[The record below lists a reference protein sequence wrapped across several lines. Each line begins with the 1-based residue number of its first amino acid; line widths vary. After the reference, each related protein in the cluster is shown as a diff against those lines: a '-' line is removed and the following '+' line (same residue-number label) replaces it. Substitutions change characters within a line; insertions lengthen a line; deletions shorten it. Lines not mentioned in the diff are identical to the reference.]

1 MLLLKRNEKIIYNST
16 SDFVNVQKF
25 ANFVYDDANRD
36 PNYKMGNSNFGD
48 GYKFRGRGIFQLT
61 GKYNYQKFTTFYQ
74 SKYDSNID
82 FTTNPDLVAT
92 NIEIAVISALWFYEN
107 NVNSDSITSDTSVNE
122 VTKKINGGKKGLKHR
137 KSLFNKTK
145 IHINCK

>member
-1 MLLLKRNEKIIYNST
+1 
-16 SDFVNVQKF
+16 
-25 ANFVYDDANRD
+25 
-36 PNYKMGNSNFGD
+36 MGNSNFGD